1 MMGTQPIET
10 APPCIRCISNC
21 PDTTRVQK
29 GLTTLL
35 FWQHTGLDLHED
47 EPTPAAESGE
57 HWRPIWPVTSPSPRP
72 SVDRIAVPAA
82 ESDCERTRA
91 SVSHPEETTRTKGT
105 GENSPSRGCC
115 STGRGRCCS
124 SGRQQGSGGRG
135 RGRRHG
141 RTSWV

>member
-1 MMGTQPIET
+1 ML
-10 APPCIRCISNC
+10 SVNV
-21 PDTTRVQK
+21 TTTVKR

-82 ESDCERTRA
+82 ESDYERVRQ
-91 SVSHPEETTRTKGT
+91 
-105 GENSPSRGCC
+105 
-115 STGRGRCCS
+115 S
-124 SGRQQGSGGRG
+124 SGRNDSDI
-135 RGRRHG
+135 G
-141 RTSWV
+141 RTFSRLLQHWTGPVLQLWAAARIGRARARAATRANILGMIG